1 MKREK
6 YVSTTEAG
14 EILGLHRTQV
24 FRLVKNG
31 TIPAK
36 KKNHNFV
43 INIRDLGVPNQF
55 LSHVEKEVV
64 WETVDRVIDEY
75 GDVIKRL
82 GGE

>member
-14 EILGLHRTQV
+14 QILGLHRTQV

-36 KKNHNFV
+36 RKGHGFL
-43 INIRDLGVPNQF
+43 INIHDLGVPNEF
-55 LSHVEKEVV
+55 LSHIEKEVV
-64 WETVDRVIDEY
+64 NRTVDRLFDQY
-75 GDVIKRL
+75 GEALKRL
-82 GGE
+82 GRE